1 VQIDGSKFFG
11 GMTKYRKGPQGTAKD
26 CECYCEVIKK
36 TLRPNS
42 FVAIIIKATGFSF

>member
-1 VQIDGSKFFG
+1 MQIDGSKFFG